1 MQERESGYLSRA
13 KRVKAFRQKLMKQ
26 LEEEGTLDKLE
37 AAKEKGLLRP
47 KDKMGKQ
54 KEKPKEK
61 KPKKGTGE
69 ALKKKTGDEGKV
81 KKKSKFVWVEGLH
94 QRKPKKD
101 QKDQKD
107 QKDRKED
114 KKDKK
119 EDKEGKKGN
128 STGASSQAAE
138 STPKVHKEKHKKEGT
153 GAALSSARL
162 ESYLGTSGKKNK
174 PRTATDARQPKKQ
187 KTN

>member
-1 MQERESGYLSRA
+1 MSRA

-61 KPKKGTGE
+61 K
-69 ALKKKTGDEGKV
+69 LKKKAGDEGKV

-174 PRTATDARQPKKQ
+174 PHTATDARQPKKQ

>member
-1 MQERESGYLSRA
+1 MSRA

-61 KPKKGTGE
+61 K
-69 ALKKKTGDEGKV
+69 LKKKAGDEGKV

-128 STGASSQAAE
+128 STGASSQASE
-138 STPKVHKEKHKKEGT
+138 STPQVHKEKHKKEGT

-174 PRTATDARQPKKQ
+174 PHTATDARQPKKQ

>member
-61 KPKKGTGE
+61 K
-69 ALKKKTGDEGKV
+69 LKKKAGDEGKV

-107 QKDRKED
+107 QDKDKKDKD

-119 EDKEGKKGN
+119 DQKEEKEDKKGN
-128 STGASSQAAE
+128 STGASSQASE
-138 STPKVHKEKHKKEGT
+138 STPQVHKEKHKKEGT

-174 PRTATDARQPKKQ
+174 PHTATDARQPKKQ